1 MSRNNIAL
9 RKALM
14 DNREDLVKE
23 EFRKTVTSLT
33 QKSTSLNRFGSTSI
47 GLTCKGTEEMR
58 KKMDKLRWNKVR
70 HT

>member
-9 RKALM
+9 RKALV

-23 EFRKTVTSLT
+23 EFRKTVTSLP
-33 QKSTSLNRFGSTSI
+33 QRSTSMTRFGSTSF

-58 KKMDKLRWNKVR
+58 KKM
-70 HT
+70 